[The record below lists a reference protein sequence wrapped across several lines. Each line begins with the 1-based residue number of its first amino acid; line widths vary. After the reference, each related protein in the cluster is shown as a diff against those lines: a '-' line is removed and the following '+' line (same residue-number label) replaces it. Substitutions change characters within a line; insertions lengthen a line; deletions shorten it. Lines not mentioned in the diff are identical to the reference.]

1 MQPRQPAPVHTISA
15 HLLGEW
21 RGQLPAGLHLRLDIH
36 TDQTIVTSL
45 DQGNAQFLG
54 EIVTDGSAV
63 VINFPRI
70 DARFVGEWRPSN
82 RTLVGAWEQ
91 RGRAAPLIWH
101 TPDNNL
107 NASLSSNPPLS
118 FAAVDQLRM
127 DAQTPALVAATVAG
141 NQPPLIFATGN
152 RSAAQP
158 SPVTPEDVW
167 HIGSITKSMTSTLVG
182 RLVDLGVVS
191 WGTTITEVLGK
202 AIPDIR
208 PEYRSLTLLHLL
220 SHRSGLQANLPAE
233 AFGRFTRE
241 LKDARK
247 ERLEWARQ
255 ALHSTPACEATK
267 AFLYSNSGYIVAGAM
282 VESVLKTSWE
292 TALKEHVCVPLGMH
306 SVGFGAPGSKGN
318 LVQPVGHTDE
328 GVLKPHLPGDP
339 SSDNPAA
346 LGPAGRV
353 HISIADLLLYLAAHR
368 DHHPLLRK
376 ETWEAL
382 HQPHFGGD
390 YALGWVQKPLGLWH
404 NGSNTL
410 WHAEVC
416 IGKDGRLAV
425 AAANCATPA
434 AVTAVSAALVLA
446 LRAPLAS

>member
-1 MQPRQPAPVHTISA
+1 MQPADTILT

-21 RGQLPAGLHLRLDIH
+21 RGQLPAGLHLRLEIL
-36 TDQTIVTSL
+36 TDQANLTSL
-45 DQGNAQFLG
+45 DQGNSQFPG
-54 EIVTDGSAV
+54 ELVIDGSTM

-70 DARFVGEWRPSN
+70 AARFVGEWRPSN
-82 RTLVGAWEQ
+82 RTIVGAWEQ
-91 RGRAAPLIWH
+91 RGSAPLIWH
-101 TPDNNL
+101 RPDSNL
-107 NASLSSNPPLS
+107 ASPLSSPNLPLS
-118 FAAVDQLRM
+118 LAAVDQLRK
-127 DAQTPALVAATVAG
+127 DAHAPALVAAVAG
-141 NQPPLIFATGN
+141 NQPPLMFATGN
-152 RSAAQP
+152 RSAAQY
-158 SPVTPEDVW
+158 SPVAPEDLW
-167 HIGSITKSMTSTLVG
+167 HIGSITKSMTSTLIG

-191 WGTTITEVLGK
+191 WGTTITEVLGT

-220 SHRSGLQANLPAE
+220 SHRSGMQPNLSAE
-233 AFGRFTRE
+233 SFGRFTRE
-241 LKDARK
+241 LTDARK
-247 ERLEWARQ
+247 ERLEWARL
-255 ALHSTPACEATK
+255 ALHSAPACEATK
-267 AFLYSNSGYIVAGAM
+267 AYLYSNSGYIVAGAM
-282 VESVLKTSWE
+282 VECLLKTSWE
-292 TALKEHVCVPLGMH
+292 AALKEYVCAPLGMH
-306 SVGFGAPGSKGN
+306 SVGYGAPGAGGS
-318 LVQPVGHTDE
+318 LVQPVGHTE
-328 GVLKPHLPGDP
+328 GKEGALKPHLPGDP

-353 HISIADLLLYLAAHR
+353 HISVADLLRYLGAHR
-368 DHHPLLRK
+368 DHHSLLRK

-434 AVTAVSAALVLA
+434 AVKAVGAALILA
-446 LRAPLAS
+446 LHAPLAS